1 MPSHKR
7 KVQRKIKKTM
17 KRNVDKAKQ
26 KQDKQD
32 KPLPNQEMLLKL
44 MALMGYGILCSLL
57 CSTGLFSPQ
66 ALAMAC
72 GTGSASMMSAS
83 LGAVV
88 EAYPTMAEELQALA
102 ASSQLLSSVDG
113 LYMTL
118 FIALPMTEW
127 MYKMFTKNNKNYKD
141 GQPIKKN
148 A

>member
-1 MPSHKR
+1 MEFIIDTADLKAIRRIVEFFPVTGVTTNPTIISKE
-7 KVQRKIKKTM
+7 KT
-17 KRNVDKAKQ
+17 DFKQ
-26 KQDKQD
+26 LVLALREAVGPDKQVHVQTTCE
-32 KPLPNQEMLLKL
+32 KAEE
-44 MALMGYGILCSLL
+44 I
-57 CSTGLFSPQ
+57 
-66 ALAMAC
+66 
-72 GTGSASMMSAS
+72 
-83 LGAVV
+83 VR
-88 EAYPTMAEELQALA
+88 EAEELQALA

>member
-1 MPSHKR
+1 
-7 KVQRKIKKTM
+7 
-17 KRNVDKAKQ
+17 
-26 KQDKQD
+26 
-32 KPLPNQEMLLKL
+32 
-44 MALMGYGILCSLL
+44 
-57 CSTGLFSPQ
+57 
-66 ALAMAC
+66 MAC

-127 MYKMFTKNNKNYKD
+127 MYKVFTKNNKNYVN
-141 GQPIKKN
+141 GQPVKKN

>member
-1 MPSHKR
+1 
-7 KVQRKIKKTM
+7 
-17 KRNVDKAKQ
+17 
-26 KQDKQD
+26 
-32 KPLPNQEMLLKL
+32 
-44 MALMGYGILCSLL
+44 
-57 CSTGLFSPQ
+57 
-66 ALAMAC
+66 MAC

-88 EAYPTMAEELQALA
+88 EAFPHMAEELQALA

-127 MYKMFTKNNKNYKD
+127 MYKVFTKNNKNYKD